1 MNIGTQD
8 GIHEHLVQKV
18 LPQVVGNNLNLT
30 VTKPKHMEMTMTK
43 INNYIKRLIM
53 SFLAMAM
60 IVIPGTALA
69 AMPDPI
75 KKDML
80 EKGKKVYFKRCVW
93 CHGVEG
99 GGDGPSAERLFTRPR
114 NFIQGTFK
122 IRVTDSGELP
132 MDINLINTV
141 KNGLQGSA
149 MPAWGEFLAE
159 DEILA
164 VVQFVKS
171 LVQDREWDD
180 EDEEVNNVITGVGAD
195 LGDSGKG
202 ALGDAP
208 WAATTGPYHLGV
220 PQEHID
226 AGKELFMKN
235 KCWEC
240 HGGEGRGD
248 GNPTMKDDWGFPIV
262 AANWQQCWNFRG
274 ARRDPFN
281 PFVIARTISTGLNG
295 TPMPNFREQ
304 LTGPERW
311 QVAAFV
317 NSLCPRKKID
327 PLTNKPIPDFLIQSV
342 YTEGK
347 VVEKIND
354 PSWYSPDTDYRIV
367 PLAEELVDNPMKHHI
382 AMAGQITRGK
392 RNFDP
397 KADNLWVSSRWSAE
411 DQAVYYLVEYDL
423 RFMSEDPEYPDAVA
437 IQWPAK
443 LQDLFGAEKP
453 YFIFGDSK
461 KPVDVWKASFMAKDY
476 SATNAPND
484 KGYQLDVT
492 VAETVGNG
500 FDAIAEKDSEAKVEV
515 VDSIFHQGRV
525 KVMFK
530 RALKTEGEYDVQIP
544 TEQFIP
550 VSFMQWAGRDK
561 EHDEH
566 MAISTWYYTILK
578 PALPDSLYYMPPII
592 ATIFIC
598 FQGWLVWMTKRTRK
612 MYDTGKVQR
621 DELPK

>member
-1 MNIGTQD
+1 
-8 GIHEHLVQKV
+8 
-18 LPQVVGNNLNLT
+18 
-30 VTKPKHMEMTMTK
+30 MEMTMTK

-75 KKDML
+75 KKDLL

-99 GGDGPSAERLFTRPR
+99 GGDGPSADRLFTRPR

-180 EDEEVNNVITGVGAD
+180 EDEEVNNVITGIAAD
-195 LGDSGKG
+195 NGKG
-202 ALGDAP
+202 PLGDAP

-226 AGKELFMKN
+226 AGKELFIKN
-235 KCWEC
+235 KCFEC

-476 SATNAPND
+476 GATNAPND
-484 KGYQLDVT
+484 KGYQLDVS
-492 VAETVGNG
+492 VKETVGNG
-500 FDAIAEKDSEAKVEV
+500 FDAIAEKDSEGTVEV

-525 KVMFK
+525 KIMFK
-530 RALKTEGEYDVQIP
+530 RSLKTEGENDVQIP

>member
-1 MNIGTQD
+1 
-8 GIHEHLVQKV
+8 
-18 LPQVVGNNLNLT
+18 
-30 VTKPKHMEMTMTK
+30 MTMTK

-99 GGDGPSAERLFTRPR
+99 GGDGPSADRLFTRPR

-159 DEILA
+159 DEILS

-180 EDEEVNNVITGVGAD
+180 EDEEVNNVITEISAD
-195 LGDSGKG
+195 NGKGPLGDP
-202 ALGDAP
+202 P
-208 WAATTGPYHLGV
+208 WAATKGPYHLGV

-226 AGKELFMKN
+226 AGKELFIKN
-235 KCWEC
+235 KCFEC

-274 ARRDPFN
+274 ARRDAYN

-304 LTGPERW
+304 MTGPERW

-423 RFMSEDPEYPDAVA
+423 RFMSEDPEFPDAVA

-476 SATNAPND
+476 GATNAPND

>member
-1 MNIGTQD
+1 M
-8 GIHEHLVQKV
+8 
-18 LPQVVGNNLNLT
+18 GNNLNLT
-30 VTKPKHMEMTMTK
+30 VTKPKHMEMTMTN
-43 INNYIKRLIM
+43 NNYIKRLIM
-53 SFLAMAM
+53 FFLAVALFAA
-60 IVIPGTALA
+60 PGAVFA
-69 AMPDPI
+69 GAPDGV
-75 KKDML
+75 KKDLL

-99 GGDGPSAERLFTRPR
+99 GGDGPSAERLYTRPR

-122 IRVTDSGELP
+122 IRTTDSGELP
-132 MDINLINTV
+132 MESDLIKTV

-149 MPAWGEFLAE
+149 MPAWGEFLSE
-159 DEILA
+159 DEIIA
-164 VVQFVKS
+164 VVNFVKT
-171 LVQDREWDD
+171 LVQDRSFDD
-180 EDEEVNNVITGVGAD
+180 TEDEEVNNVITGIAAD
-195 LGDSGKG
+195 NGKG
-202 ALGDAP
+202 PLGDAP
-208 WAATTGPYHLGV
+208 WAATAGPYHLGV

-226 AGKELFMKN
+226 AGKELFIKN
-235 KCWEC
+235 KCQEC

-262 AANWQQCWNFRG
+262 AANWQECWNFRG

-281 PFVIARTISTGLNG
+281 PFNIARTISTGLNG
-295 TPMPNFREQ
+295 SPMPNFREQ
-304 LTGPERW
+304 MTGKERW

-327 PLTNKPIPDFLIQSV
+327 PLTNKPVPDFLIQSV
-342 YTEGK
+342 YTEGP
-347 VVEKIND
+347 VVPKIDD
-354 PSWYSPDTDYRIV
+354 PSWQSSYTDHRIV
-367 PLAEELVDNPMKHHI
+367 PLSEETVENPMRHYI

-397 KADNLWVSSRWSAE
+397 KADNLWVSSRWSQE
-411 DQAVYYLVEYDL
+411 ENAVYYLVEFDN
-423 RFMSEDPEYPDAVA
+423 RFLSMDPEYPDAVA
-437 IQWPAK
+437 IQWPGQ

-476 SATNAPND
+476 IATNAPND
-484 KGYQLDVT
+484 KGYQLDVS
-492 VAETVGNG
+492 VAEFKGNG
-500 FDAIAEKDSEAKVEV
+500 FDAISDKESEGKVEV

-530 RALKTEGEYDVQIP
+530 RSLTTEGEDDVQIP
-544 TEQFIP
+544 QEKFIP
-550 VSFMQWAGRDK
+550 VSFMQWAGWDK

-592 ATIFIC
+592 AAIFIC

-612 MYDTGKVQR
+612 MYDEGKVQR

>member
-1 MNIGTQD
+1 
-8 GIHEHLVQKV
+8 
-18 LPQVVGNNLNLT
+18 
-30 VTKPKHMEMTMTK
+30 MTK

-99 GGDGPSAERLFTRPR
+99 GGDGPSADRLFTRPR

-159 DEILA
+159 DEILS

-180 EDEEVNNVITGVGAD
+180 EDEEVNNVITEISAD
-195 LGDSGKG
+195 NGKG
-202 ALGDAP
+202 PLGDAP
-208 WAATTGPYHLGV
+208 WAATSGPYHLGV

-226 AGKELFMKN
+226 AGKELFIKN
-235 KCWEC
+235 KCFEC

-274 ARRDPFN
+274 ARRDPYN

-304 LTGPERW
+304 MTGPERW

-367 PLAEELVDNPMKHHI
+367 PLAEELLDNPMKHHI

-423 RFMSEDPEYPDAVA
+423 RFMSEDPEFPDAVA

-476 SATNAPND
+476 GATNAPND

>member
-1 MNIGTQD
+1 M
-8 GIHEHLVQKV
+8 
-18 LPQVVGNNLNLT
+18 VGNNLNLT

-43 INNYIKRLIM
+43 KNNYIKRLIM

-99 GGDGPSAERLFTRPR
+99 GGDGPSADRLFTRPR

-149 MPAWGEFLAE
+149 MPAWGEFLSE

-180 EDEEVNNVITGVGAD
+180 EDEEVNNVITEISAD
-195 LGDSGKG
+195 NGKG
-202 ALGDAP
+202 PLGDAP
-208 WAATTGPYHLGV
+208 WGSTSGPYHLGV

-226 AGKELFMKN
+226 AGKELFIKN
-235 KCWEC
+235 KCFEC

-274 ARRDPFN
+274 ARRDAYN

-354 PSWYSPDTDYRIV
+354 PSWASPDTDHRIV

-397 KADNLWVSSRWSAE
+397 KTDNLWVSSRWSAE

-423 RFMSEDPEYPDAVA
+423 RFMSDDPEYPDAVA
-437 IQWPAK
+437 IEWPAK
-443 LQDLFGAEKP
+443 LQDLYGAEKP

-476 SATNAPND
+476 GATNAPND
-484 KGYQLDVT
+484 KGYQLDVSVT
-492 VAETVGNG
+492 ETVGNG
-500 FDAIAEKDSEAKVEV
+500 FDAIAEKDSESKVEV

-530 RALKTEGEYDVQIP
+530 RSLKTEGENDVQIP
-544 TEQFIP
+544 IKQFIP
-550 VSFMQWAGRDK
+550 VAFMQWAGRDK

-578 PALPDSLYYMPPII
+578 PSLPDSLYYMPPII

>member
-1 MNIGTQD
+1 M
-8 GIHEHLVQKV
+8 
-18 LPQVVGNNLNLT
+18 VGNNLNLT

-75 KKDML
+75 KKDLL

-99 GGDGPSAERLFTRPR
+99 GGDGPSADRLFTRPR

-235 KCWEC
+235 KCFEC

-304 LTGPERW
+304 LTGTERW

-476 SATNAPND
+476 GATNAPND
-484 KGYQLDVT
+484 KGYQLDVS
-492 VAETVGNG
+492 VKETVGNG
-500 FDAIAEKDSEAKVEV
+500 FDAIAEKDSEGKVEV

-525 KVMFK
+525 KIMFK
-530 RALKTEGEYDVQIP
+530 RALKTEGENDVQIP

>member
-1 MNIGTQD
+1 
-8 GIHEHLVQKV
+8 
-18 LPQVVGNNLNLT
+18 
-30 VTKPKHMEMTMTK
+30 MTMTNK
-43 INNYIKRLIM
+43 NYIKRLIM
-53 SFLAMAM
+53 FFLAVALFAT
-60 IVIPGTALA
+60 PGAVFA
-69 AMPDPI
+69 GVPDGV
-75 KKDML
+75 KKDLL

-99 GGDGPSAERLFTRPR
+99 GGDGPSAERLYTRPR

-122 IRVTDSGELP
+122 IRTTDSGELP
-132 MDINLINTV
+132 MESDLIKTV

-159 DEILA
+159 DEIVA
-164 VVQFVKS
+164 VVNFVKT
-171 LVQDREWDD
+171 LVQDRSFDD
-180 EDEEVNNVITGVGAD
+180 TEDEEVNNVITGIAAD
-195 LGDSGKG
+195 NGKG
-202 ALGDAP
+202 PLGDAP

-226 AGKELFMKN
+226 AGKELFIKN
-235 KCWEC
+235 KCMEC

-262 AANWQQCWNFRG
+262 AANWQECWNFRG

-281 PFVIARTISTGLNG
+281 PFNVARTISTGLNG
-295 TPMPNFREQ
+295 SPMPNFREQ
-304 LTGPERW
+304 MTGKERW

-327 PLTNKPIPDFLIQSV
+327 PLTNKPVPDFLIQSV
-342 YTEGK
+342 YTEGP
-347 VVEKIND
+347 VVPKITD
-354 PSWYSPDTDYRIV
+354 PSWASPYTDHRIV
-367 PLAEELVDNPMKHHI
+367 PLAEELVDNPMRHYI

-397 KADNLWVSSRWSAE
+397 KTDNLWVSSRWSAE
-411 DQAVYYLVEYDL
+411 EQAVYYLVEYDN
-423 RFMSEDPEYPDAVA
+423 RFLSTDPEYPDAVA
-437 IQWPAK
+437 IQWPGQ

-453 YFIFGDSK
+453 YFIYGDSK

-476 SATNAPND
+476 NATNAPND
-484 KGYQLDVT
+484 KGYQLDVS
-492 VAETVGNG
+492 VAEFKGNG
-500 FDAIAEKDSEAKVEV
+500 FDAIADKESEGKVEV

-530 RALKTEGEYDVQIP
+530 RSLTTEGADDVQIP
-544 TEQFIP
+544 SEKFIP
-550 VSFMQWAGRDK
+550 VSFMQWAGWDK

-578 PALPDSLYYMPPII
+578 PALPASLYYMPPII
-592 ATIFIC
+592 AAVFIC

-612 MYDTGKVQR
+612 MYDAGKVQR

>member
-1 MNIGTQD
+1 M
-8 GIHEHLVQKV
+8 
-18 LPQVVGNNLNLT
+18 VGNNLNLT
-30 VTKPKHMEMTMTK
+30 VTKPKHMEMTMTN
-43 INNYIKRLIM
+43 NNYIKRLIM
-53 SFLAMAM
+53 FFLAVALFAA
-60 IVIPGTALA
+60 PGAVFA
-69 AMPDPI
+69 GVPDGV
-75 KKDML
+75 KKDLL

-99 GGDGPSAERLFTRPR
+99 GGDGPSAERLYTRPR

-122 IRVTDSGELP
+122 IRTTDSGELP
-132 MDINLINTV
+132 MESDLIKTV

-159 DEILA
+159 DEIVA
-164 VVQFVKS
+164 VVNFVKT
-171 LVQDREWDD
+171 LVQDRSFDD
-180 EDEEVNNVITGVGAD
+180 TEDEEVNNVITGIAAD
-195 LGDSGKG
+195 NGKG
-202 ALGDAP
+202 PLGDAP

-226 AGKELFMKN
+226 AGKELFIKN
-235 KCWEC
+235 KCMEC

-262 AANWQQCWNFRG
+262 AANWQECWNFRG

-281 PFVIARTISTGLNG
+281 PFNVARTISTGLNG
-295 TPMPNFREQ
+295 SPMPNFREQ
-304 LTGPERW
+304 MTGKERW

-327 PLTNKPIPDFLIQSV
+327 PLTNKPVPDFLIQSV
-342 YTEGK
+342 YTEGP
-347 VVEKIND
+347 VVPKITD
-354 PSWYSPDTDYRIV
+354 PSWASPYTDHRIV
-367 PLAEELVDNPMKHHI
+367 PLAEELVDNPMRHYI

-397 KADNLWVSSRWSAE
+397 KTDNLWVSSRWSAE
-411 DQAVYYLVEYDL
+411 EQAVYYLVEFDN
-423 RFMSEDPEYPDAVA
+423 RFLSTDPEYPDAVA
-437 IQWPAK
+437 IQWPGQ

-453 YFIFGDSK
+453 YFIYGDSK

-476 SATNAPND
+476 NATNAPND
-484 KGYQLDVT
+484 KGYQLDVS
-492 VAETVGNG
+492 VAEFKGNG
-500 FDAIAEKDSEAKVEV
+500 FDAIADKESEGKVEV

-530 RALKTEGEYDVQIP
+530 RSLTTEGADDVQIP
-544 TEQFIP
+544 SEQFIP
-550 VSFMQWAGRDK
+550 VSFMQWAGWDK

-578 PALPDSLYYMPPII
+578 PALPASLYYMPPII
-592 ATIFIC
+592 AAVFIC
-598 FQGWLVWMTKRTRK
+598 IQGWLGWMTKRTRK
-612 MYDTGKVQR
+612 MYDAGKVQR

>member
-1 MNIGTQD
+1 
-8 GIHEHLVQKV
+8 
-18 LPQVVGNNLNLT
+18 
-30 VTKPKHMEMTMTK
+30 MTK

-99 GGDGPSAERLFTRPR
+99 GGDGPSADRLFTRPR

-159 DEILA
+159 DEILS

-180 EDEEVNNVITGVGAD
+180 EDEEVNNVITEISAD
-195 LGDSGKG
+195 NGKGPLGDP
-202 ALGDAP
+202 P
-208 WAATTGPYHLGV
+208 WAATKGPYHLGV

-226 AGKELFMKN
+226 AGKELFIKN
-235 KCWEC
+235 KCFEC

-274 ARRDPFN
+274 ARRDAYN

-304 LTGPERW
+304 MTGPERW

-423 RFMSEDPEYPDAVA
+423 RFMSEDPEFPDAVA

-476 SATNAPND
+476 GATNAPND